1 MGCCHSDLQVGKSH
15 CRAQVSVQGCV
26 CRVIEGDLAAFP
38 CAAVVNS
45 TNETLS
51 LESSE
56 SRRVMRR
63 GGNGLRSDCIRH
75 INLHGPLSL
84 GETVVTAAGEL
95 PCTYLIHVV
104 VPIYVNGRRGE
115 KEGLRKAVLKV
126 LETAEG
132 LKCKSVSFPAIGTQP
147 YAYPKAECAVTMV
160 ETVKLYLQTG
170 NSSIEEIALVSEDK
184 LTVRCFKKALER
196 VGREECI
203 VDNGAKSSD

>member
-1 MGCCHSDLQVGKSH
+1 MGCCHSELIEGKSH
-15 CRAQVSVQGCV
+15 CRAQISVQGCLF
-26 CRVIEGDLAAFP
+26 RVIEGDLSTFP
-38 CAAVVNS
+38 STAVVNS

-56 SRRVMRR
+56 SKGVLRR
-63 GGNGLRSDCIRH
+63 GGMRLRTDCVRH

-84 GETVVTAAGEL
+84 GDTVVTAAGEL

-104 VPIYVNGRRGE
+104 APIYVNGRRGE
-115 KEGLRKAVLKV
+115 KEGLRKAILKV

-132 LKCKSVSFPAIGTQP
+132 LKCKSVSLPAIGTQP
-147 YAYPKAECAVTMV
+147 YAYPKAECAATIV
-160 ETVKLYLQTG
+160 ETVKLYLQAG
-170 NSSIEEIALVSEDK
+170 DSSIQEIAFVSGDK

-203 VDNGAKSSD
+203 DSGAKSSD